1 MVGTVEEFRKAIIRE
16 LRYVQVARMCWPI
29 TAVWSNNHIE
39 AQQHGCF
46 RVAETI
52 AEDLKAAERDLE
64 DLRNLR

>member
-1 MVGTVEEFRKAIIRE
+1 MVQYDYAAEIRAAE
-16 LRYVQVARMCWPI
+16 RRVDWLKEA
-29 TAVWSNNHIE
+29 HIE

-52 AEDLKAAERDLE
+52 AEDLNAAERDLE